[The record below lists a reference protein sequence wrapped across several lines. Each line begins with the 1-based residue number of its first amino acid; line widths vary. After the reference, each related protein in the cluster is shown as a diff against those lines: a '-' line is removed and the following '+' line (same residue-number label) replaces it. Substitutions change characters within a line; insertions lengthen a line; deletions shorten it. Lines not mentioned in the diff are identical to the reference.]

1 MKTWDETKEQR
12 KRRKAL
18 EKQGLSTVEQN
29 DHKTDYLE
37 EYKQSAN
44 KNYVV
49 CLKWGDKYSSDYV
62 NKLYN
67 MVKRNLTIEYEFVC
81 FTENPKGIDRN
92 IVIKPLPVLPLTG
105 WWYKPWFLSNQTDL
119 NGTVLFLDLD
129 LIVFRNIDHLFTYK
143 PESSFVII
151 RDFNRQVRQQWDKMN
166 SSVFR
171 FRTQKY
177 SHLFDDFF
185 ENHKSI
191 VRRYQGDQD
200 WMYANIKDH
209 VFWPDIWIQ
218 SYKWEMRGR
227 ETLGIINGKRN
238 FRSPGEPKI
247 DTDTKIAVFHG
258 HPNIHECNDKWPGDN
273 WY

>member
-1 MKTWDETKEQR
+1 MQVETKQE
-12 KRRKAL
+12 RKARKAR
-18 EKQGLSTVEQN
+18 ERAGLPSNER
-29 DHKTDYLE
+29 TDLVRSYLE
-37 EYKQSAN
+37 AYKQSSG

-49 CLKWGDKYSSDYV
+49 CLKWGDKYSADYV

-67 MVKRNLTIEYEFVC
+67 MVKRNLTIDYEFVC

-92 IVIKPLPVLPLTG
+92 IVIKPLPALPLTG
-105 WWYKPWFLSNQTDL
+105 WWYKPWFLSNQTGL

-129 LIVFRNIDHLFTYK
+129 LIVFKNIDTLFTYK

-151 RDFNRQVRQQWDKMN
+151 RDFNRQIRPQWDKMN

-171 FRTQKY
+171 FRTQTY
-177 SHLFDDFF
+177 SHLFDEFLV
-185 ENHKSI
+185 NHKTI
-191 VRRYQGDQD
+191 MRRYQGDQD
-200 WMYANIKDH
+200 WMYTNIKDH

-238 FRSPGEPKI
+238 FRAPGDPKI
-247 DTDTKIAVFHG
+247 DADTKIAVFHG
-258 HPNIHECNDKWPGDN
+258 HPNIHECSDRWPGEN